1 MMKRLLAIF
10 LVTAL
15 SLFAFEEVNILIDVN
30 FDSEATVMPG
40 ILGPW
45 NVDGDDAVCNPMT
58 VLKGEGPEGKNALRL
73 NIPHGE
79 VFRQRGLVL
88 VAGERYRFGAYV
100 RTKGLQTP
108 TSSIRVWNL
117 GWTGEIISKIE
128 VPRDTDGKWVKV
140 EGEGVLPKSS
150 NGVYTYGLYAKTPKG
165 TIDFACPYLIPLSE
179 KALAGSKALGQPKI
193 KLDRIVPVYPLLMKI
208 DVDNP
213 QMSFYVPGLSNEKYN
228 SCELGVQTKMA
239 GEEFFSPWGIFD
251 PSPSRLT
258 NTNLGKLPLG
268 DGVMRVAMFERDT
281 RKVLLQNEYT
291 IRVINVPPKANL
303 KRLNNMVSEILVT
316 DLKNGEITF
325 NNPRE
330 GWVFIG
336 FDKPYPNTTAKLDGV
351 AEPVVR
357 FREGELSDGM
367 RLLPL
372 GKHTLK
378 IENAPAEGGKLIVR
392 AVAQIMLYPLAIAE
406 KTDFNNFRYDMD
418 FFKKYLL
425 HSINLFDT
433 ESWLPKTEF
442 ALNIDKEIASRG
454 MKIVGSRGL
463 FRSENETQ
471 VDKMVKGIRENPSL
485 IRNWGLTIDELS
497 IGANP
502 ATMIATCDALWQMTD
517 LEKRVYLWVC
527 GVMGGTFSNPYV
539 HHDLLSAGS
548 NVSRSEGKIFLET
561 YVGTKRTEEQLN
573 KYLEVIPR
581 QIEVAR
587 KLAPDAAERFMM
599 LMSGYTTPEV
609 WCINNYPAVD
619 IKVVFD
625 RFFNILANDPRMD
638 GLYGMGCY
646 SIGHTDEELVRWIGR
661 LMRYYC
667 VEGGKESLAEKYGF
681 NYIPGHLKDGDFEE
695 GFKHW
700 KVEPAEEGSLVHKNI
715 PGYGGNGIQWR
726 IGREPKL
733 GDNVALFTK
742 SAKKPNLLSQTA
754 TGLTPGKLYC
764 LTFMS
769 VDYND
774 LSKPQN
780 KRLDFVF
787 DATISGAEII
797 PEATS
802 MRRCPWAW
810 FGSGDYKPGTPE
822 KAIRRIVF
830 RAKSDKAVITF
841 SDWKSA
847 TEPGGPAG
855 QQRVVNWIGLN
866 PYYQD

>member
-1 MMKRLLAIF
+1 MMLAAASLL
-10 LVTAL
+10 
-15 SLFAFEEVNILIDVN
+15 AFEEVNILLDVN
-30 FDSEATVMPG
+30 FEGEANAFPG
-40 ILGPW
+40 MLGPW
-45 NVDGDDAVCNPMT
+45 NVDSEDSLVNPMV
-58 VLKGEGPEGKNALRL
+58 VLKGEGPEGRNALRI
-73 NIPHGE
+73 NIPYGE
-79 VFRQRGLVL
+79 VFRQQNVAL
-88 VAGERYRFGAYV
+88 VAGEKYRFGAYV

-108 TSSIRVWNL
+108 TSSIYVWNRF
-117 GWTGEIISKIE
+117 WTGEIKSRIE

-140 EGEGVLPKSS
+140 EGEGVLPKSV

-165 TIDFACPYLIPLSE
+165 TIDIACPYLIPLSE
-179 KALAGSKALGQPKI
+179 KALAGSKAMGQKKI
-193 KLDRIVPVYPLLMKI
+193 TLNRIVPVYPLLRKI
-208 DVDNP
+208 DVANP
-213 QMSFYVPGLSNEKYN
+213 QLSFYIPGLSNNKLGE
-228 SCELGVQTKMA
+228 CELGVQTKMA

-251 PSPSRLT
+251 IDASRLVK
-258 NTNLGKLPLG
+258 TNLGGLPLG
-268 DGVMRVAMFERDT
+268 EGTMRVAVFERDT
-281 RKVLLQNEYT
+281 RKVVLQNEYAF
-291 IRVINVPPKANL
+291 RVINVPPKANL

-316 DLKNGEITF
+316 DLKDGEITF
-325 NNPRE
+325 DNPCE

-336 FDKPYPNTTAKLDGV
+336 FDKPYPNTTARLDGA

-357 FREGELSDGM
+357 FREGELSDTM

-378 IENAPAEGGKLIVR
+378 IENAPAAGGKLIVR
-392 AVAQIMLYPLAIAE
+392 AVAQIMLYRLNIAE

-418 FFKKYLL
+418 FFKKHLL
-425 HSINLFDT
+425 HSVNLFDT
-433 ESWLPKTEF
+433 ESWLPKTDFE
-442 ALNIDKEIASRG
+442 LYIDRDIASRG

-463 FRSENETQ
+463 FRAENEMQ
-471 VDKMVKGIRENPSL
+471 IDKMVKAIRENPSL
-485 IRNWGLTIDELS
+485 NRNWGLTLDELS
-497 IGANP
+497 LSSNP
-502 ATMIATCDALWQMTD
+502 IIIESTSDALWKMTD
-517 LEKRVYLWVC
+517 MEKRVYLWCCSVESN
-527 GVMGGTFSNPYV
+527 TFSNPRI
-539 HHDLLSAGS
+539 HHNLLSAGS

-561 YVGTKRTEEQLN
+561 YVGTRRTEEQLN
-573 KYLEVIPR
+573 EYLKFVPR
-581 QIEVAR
+581 HLEVAR

-609 WCINNYPAVD
+609 WCINNYPAAD

-646 SIGHTDEELVRWIGR
+646 SIAHTDEELVRWIGR

-667 VEGGKESLAEKYGF
+667 VEGGKASLAEKYGF

-700 KVEPAEEGSLVHKNI
+700 KAEPAEEGSLVHKTVN
-715 PGYGGNGIQWR
+715 GYGGVGIQWR
-726 IGREPKL
+726 IGREPGL

-742 SAKKPNLLSQTA
+742 SDKKPNLLSQTA

-780 KRLDFVF
+780 KHLEFVF
-787 DATISGAEII
+787 DATVSDADII

-802 MRRCPWAW
+802 MRRYPQVW
-810 FGSGDYKPGTPE
+810 GGNGDYKPGTPE

-830 RAKSDKAVITF
+830 RAKKDKAVITF

-855 QQRVVNWIGLN
+855 QKRVVNWIGLN